1 MRLILALLLLTLL
14 IAPASAWVHPPGYG
28 EICFPCHD
36 LIIPKGERTKMFF
49 GCRCHSVDIWRGTKI
64 DMDKLD
70 RLHGNNICIKCH
82 VGPNYNESNL
92 GLEGVH
98 IPHKNL
104 KCSVC
109 HGENMVIDPGT
120 KDCHYCHRG
129 DIHEIHGDILMKICA
144 FCHGKVIYKFMKSAS
159 KEIGLN
165 KTVQAEVKKTKP
177 FSLFDILRS
186 ILGFL
191 GGLI

>member
-1 MRLILALLLLTLL
+1 MRLILTLAILILL
-14 IAPASAWVHPPGYG
+14 IFPVSAWVHPPGYG

-36 LIIPKGERTKMFF
+36 TIIPPSEKIKKLS

-70 RLHGNNICIKCH
+70 ELHGNDICIKCH
-82 VGPNYNESNL
+82 CGPNYNESNL
-92 GLEGVH
+92 DLEGVH

-104 KCSVC
+104 KCSAC
-109 HGENMVIDPGT
+109 HGENMVTSPDT
-120 KDCHYCHRG
+120 KDCHYCHKG
-129 DIHEIHGDILMKICA
+129 GIHEIHGDILMDICV

-165 KTVQAEVKKTKP
+165 ATSNVEVKKAKP
-177 FSLFDILRS
+177 FSLFDIIRS
-186 ILGFL
+186 IFSFL